1 MARAGEH
8 SDRSFGLVLG
18 WALLAL
24 AAVRFVWAGALS
36 WWLLGSAL
44 ALFAAALTVPW
55 VLGPLRTAWMKLAAV
70 LGLINARILL
80 TIVFAA
86 LVTPIAVVLRAFGR
100 TPIRLTVDGQPGS
113 YWRSRRPEEFTAG
126 RMERQF

>member
-1 MARAGEH
+1 MARADDH
-8 SDRSFGLVLG
+8 SNRSFGLVLG

-24 AAVRFVWAGALS
+24 AAVRFAWAGVLS

-44 ALFAAALTVPW
+44 VLFAAALTVPW
-55 VLGPLRTAWMKLAAV
+55 ALGPLRTAWMKLAAV
-70 LGLINARILL
+70 LGFINARILL

-86 LVTPIAVVLRAFGR
+86 LVTPIAVVLRVFGR
-100 TPIRLTVDGQPGS
+100 NPIRLAADGQPGS